1 MLRLLYFIN
10 ELLNIYLLLLFV
22 TAVLSWLVVFN
33 VVNTRHPV
41 VSIIG
46 DILYRITEPV
56 LKPIRRYVPNVGGL
70 DISFL
75 VLIVAI
81 WFVQQV
87 LIGNLIDY
95 LRHPGF

>member
-1 MLRLLYFIN
+1 MLRLLLFIN
-10 ELLNIYLLLLFV
+10 ELLNLYLILLFV

-33 VVNTRHPV
+33 VINTRHPV

-70 DISFL
+70 DVSFL
-75 VLIVAI
+75 VLIVII
-81 WFVQQV
+81 WFIQQV
-87 LIGNLIDY
+87 IIGNLIDH
-95 LRHPGF
+95 LRF

>member
-1 MLRLLYFIN
+1 MLRLLLFIN
-10 ELLNIYLLLLFV
+10 ELLSLYLILLFI

-70 DISFL
+70 DVSFL
-75 VLIVAI
+75 VLIVFI
-81 WFVQQV
+81 WFTQQV
-87 LIGNLIDY
+87 IIGNLIDY
-95 LRHPGF
+95 LRF

>member
-1 MLRLLYFIN
+1 MLRLLLFIN
-10 ELLNIYLLLLFV
+10 ELLNIYLILLFV
-22 TAVLSWLVVFN
+22 SAILSWLVVFN

-70 DISFL
+70 DVSFL
-75 VLIVAI
+75 VLIVII
-81 WFVQQV
+81 WFIQQV
-87 LIGNLIDY
+87 IIGNVVDH
-95 LRHPGF
+95 LRY

>member
-1 MLRLLYFIN
+1 MLRLLLFIN
-10 ELLNIYLLLLFV
+10 ELLNIYLILLFIS
-22 TAVLSWLVVFN
+22 AILSWLVVFN

-70 DISFL
+70 DVSFL
-75 VLIVAI
+75 VLIVII
-81 WFVQQV
+81 WFLQQV
-87 LIGNLIDY
+87 IIGNLVDH
-95 LRHPGF
+95 LRY

>member
-1 MLRLLYFIN
+1 MLRLLLFIN
-10 ELLNIYLLLLFV
+10 ELLNIYLILLFIS
-22 TAVLSWLVVFN
+22 AILSWLVVFN

-70 DISFL
+70 DVSFL
-75 VLIVAI
+75 VLIVII
-81 WFVQQV
+81 WFIQQV
-87 LIGNLIDY
+87 IIGNVVDH
-95 LRHPGF
+95 LRY

>member
-1 MLRLLYFIN
+1 MLRLLLFIN
-10 ELLNIYLLLLFV
+10 ELLNLYLILLFI

-70 DISFL
+70 DVSFL
-75 VLIVAI
+75 VLIVII
-81 WFVQQV
+81 WFIQQV
-87 LIGNLIDY
+87 IIGNLIDY
-95 LRHPGF
+95 LRF

>member
-1 MLRLLYFIN
+1 MLRLLLFIN
-10 ELLNIYLLLLFV
+10 ELLNLYLIVLFV

-70 DISFL
+70 DVSFL
-75 VLIVAI
+75 VLIVII
-81 WFVQQV
+81 WFIQQV
-87 LIGNLIDY
+87 IIGNLIDH
-95 LRHPGF
+95 LRF

>member
-1 MLRLLYFIN
+1 MLRLLLFIN
-10 ELLNIYLLLLFV
+10 ELLNIYLILLFA
-22 TAVLSWLVVFN
+22 TAVLSWLVAFN

-46 DILYRITEPV
+46 DFLYRITEPV

-70 DISFL
+70 DMSFL
-75 VLIVAI
+75 VLIVII

-87 LIGNLIDY
+87 VIGNMVDY
-95 LRHPGF
+95 LAHSRF

>member
-1 MLRLLYFIN
+1 MLRLLLFIN
-10 ELLNIYLLLLFV
+10 ELLNIYLILLFV
-22 TAVLSWLVVFN
+22 SAVLSWLVVFN

-70 DISFL
+70 DVSFL
-75 VLIVAI
+75 VLIVII
-81 WFVQQV
+81 WFLQQV
-87 LIGNLIDY
+87 IIGNIVDH
-95 LRHPGF
+95 LRY